1 MGDDSV
7 VFRVEVGDNV
17 TVGKDVIIQGPA
29 SETDDPNE
37 LTLAIP
43 DGAVIPEGAVVTD
56 EASLQ
61 EALSETPQEMPDT
74 GGVALESL
82 EGMDDH

>member
-1 MGDDSV
+1 MRLDV
-7 VFRVEVGDNV
+7 L
-17 TVGKDVIIQGPA
+17 DVIIQGPA

-43 DGAVIPEGAVVTD
+43 EEAVIPEGAVVTD

-61 EALSETPQEMPDT
+61 EALSGTPQEMPET
-74 GGVALESL
+74 GGVKMETLEEL
-82 EGMDDH
+82 PDH